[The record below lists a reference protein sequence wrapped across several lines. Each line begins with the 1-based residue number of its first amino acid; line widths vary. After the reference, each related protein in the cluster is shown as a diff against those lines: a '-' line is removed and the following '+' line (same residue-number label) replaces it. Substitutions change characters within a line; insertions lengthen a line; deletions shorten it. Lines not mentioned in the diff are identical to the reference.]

1 MVVAVWESSAL
12 PTTLS
17 RRPNSV
23 PHKLVE
29 DLDWRW
35 SMRKTPLGK
44 FFLNSFNQSRE
55 RKILSIFFFTGVS
68 LKILFTSVI
77 YEYS

>member
-12 PTTLS
+12 PTMLS

-23 PHKLVE
+23 PYKLVE

-55 RKILSIFFFTGVS
+55 EKDFINFFSLQVS
-68 LKILFTSVI
+68 VLTHFLRP
-77 YEYS
+77 